1 MARIT
6 RGEVERVADL
16 ARISLSESELE
27 RLSSELDTILE
38 YAQSLQELDTRG
50 VDPTSHAIPLP
61 TPMRDDVP
69 EAPMD
74 AEIAVSNA
82 PERSGTAFVVPKVID
97 GEDAG

>member
-6 RGEVERVADL
+6 REEVGRVAEL
-16 ARISLSESELE
+16 ARISLSESEVE
-27 RLSSELDTILE
+27 RISSELDTILE
-38 YAQSLQELDTRG
+38 YAQLLQELDTSA

-69 EAPMD
+69 ATPMD
-74 AEIAVSNA
+74 AELAVSNA